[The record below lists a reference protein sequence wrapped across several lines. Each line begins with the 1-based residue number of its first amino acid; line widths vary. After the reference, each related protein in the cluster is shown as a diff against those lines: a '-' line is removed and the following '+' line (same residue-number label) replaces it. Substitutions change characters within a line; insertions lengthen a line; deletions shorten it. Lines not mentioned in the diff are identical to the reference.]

1 MTGQPYEIHIQ
12 GIGHTYSGM
21 GYTLQEAFSDAIRE
35 LSGDPKRD
43 ENYLLQIHA
52 IEDGRRIWVI
62 YVDDEKG
69 NRAPLGIDCF

>member
-12 GIGHTYSGM
+12 GIGNTYSGA
-21 GYTLQEAFSDAIRE
+21 GSTLQGAFSAAIRD
-35 LSGDPKRD
+35 LSSDPKRD

-69 NRAPLGIDCF
+69 NRAPLGIDVF